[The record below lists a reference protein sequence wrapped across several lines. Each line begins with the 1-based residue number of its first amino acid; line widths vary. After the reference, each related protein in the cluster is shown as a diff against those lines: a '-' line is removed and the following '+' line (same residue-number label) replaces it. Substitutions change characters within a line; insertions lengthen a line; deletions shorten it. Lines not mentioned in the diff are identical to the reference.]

1 MKKAMGLVEILIVI
15 IIVAVLYFAFFNSP
29 TGRKDPFEEQKEIKT
44 KQELI
49 DNKLKDIQSK
59 KDIKNRIEQNL
70 NRENY

>member
-15 IIVAVLYFAFFNSP
+15 IIVAVMYFAFFNSP
-29 TGRKDPFEEQKEIKT
+29 TGRKDAFEEQKEIKT

-49 DNKLKDIQSK
+49 DNKLKDIQSN